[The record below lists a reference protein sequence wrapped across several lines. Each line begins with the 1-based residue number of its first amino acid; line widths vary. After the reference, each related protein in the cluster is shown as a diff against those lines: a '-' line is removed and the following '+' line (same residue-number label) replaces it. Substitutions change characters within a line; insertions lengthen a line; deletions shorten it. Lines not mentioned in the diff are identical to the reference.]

1 MAKGGIVGMRK
12 NQANLTAAEWT
23 AFQNALA
30 VGTNLANPAPRYR
43 DFVRVHVAAM
53 SPAGMPWAVHGM
65 PQMGMDGRN
74 FLAWHRH
81 YLLVFERRLQ
91 AIDANVTVPY
101 WDWIAQPQVPP
112 QLSGSAFLNR
122 WGVARAW
129 DPAQLPHQ
137 PDVDA
142 ATRRAD
148 FPSFQSRLEDVHNA
162 VHRAVGGTM
171 KSPSSPADPIFWL
184 HHANVDRLWAQW
196 QASPTGANPPNAT
209 ERLQPASGY
218 AVRFGVR
225 VDTLMDVVA
234 LGYGY
239 A

>member
-1 MAKGGIVGMRK
+1 VAKGGIVGMRK

-122 WGVARAW
+122 WGSRGRGT
-129 DPAQLPHQ
+129 LPN
-137 PDVDA
+137 
-142 ATRRAD
+142 
-148 FPSFQSRLEDVHNA
+148 SRTN
-162 VHRAVGGTM
+162 RMWMRQRGGPT
-171 KSPSSPADPIFWL
+171 SPPSSRGWRMSIT
-184 HHANVDRLWAQW
+184 RY
-196 QASPTGANPPNAT
+196 TGQSAG
-209 ERLQPASGY
+209 R
-218 AVRFGVR
+218 
-225 VDTLMDVVA
+225 
-234 LGYGY
+234 
-239 A
+239 